1 MKVNKEI
8 SVNQLNGE
16 EYELPLNLDDSSNI
30 DEFLNRN
37 KHKKVV
43 VVQGLG
49 FVGAVMSLV
58 CANSGNDEYA
68 VIGVDLLNV
77 NTYWKIKSI
86 NEGFFP
92 INASD
97 PKIKE
102 FYENTQ
108 KRGNFYATYDPYAYS
123 KADVI
128 IVDINLDVKKNNTKT
143 GKLLDFQVDIS
154 SFEKAI
160 SVIGKNCMPDALILI
175 ETTVPPGTTKNI
187 AYPIIKKGLNQRG
200 LTTKNFKLGHS
211 YERVM
216 PGPDYIDS
224 IKNFYRVFSGID
236 EKSEIAT
243 EKFLKTIISTEKY
256 PLTKLGNTNATE
268 LAKVLE
274 NSFRAMNIAFVVEWS
289 RFAEISEIN
298 LYEVI
303 EAIRMRPTHK
313 NLMMPGIGVG
323 GYCLTKDPL
332 LASWSKTNIFSSKGA
347 LNQSIEGVNINDQMP
362 LYAYN
367 FLKSNLDF
375 NNLDKRN
382 VLILGISYRS
392 NVADTRYSPV
402 ENFYNYIIDDGAKV
416 SLHDPY
422 VKYWEEKKIH
432 INDDLFMLLKN
443 KIDVLVFTTAHDEY
457 RNNKKLIECI
467 LQKDKMQI
475 FDTVGILSESDINLI
490 KIRHK
495 LRIIG
500 RGDIN

>member
-1 MKVNKEI
+1 
-8 SVNQLNGE
+8 
-16 EYELPLNLDDSSNI
+16 
-30 DEFLNRN
+30 
-37 KHKKVV
+37 
-43 VVQGLG
+43 
-49 FVGAVMSLV
+49 
-58 CANSGNDEYA
+58 
-68 VIGVDLLNV
+68 
-77 NTYWKIKSI
+77 
-86 NEGFFP
+86 
-92 INASD
+92 
-97 PKIKE
+97 
-102 FYENTQ
+102 
-108 KRGNFYATYDPYAYS
+108 
-123 KADVI
+123 
-128 IVDINLDVKKNNTKT
+128 
-143 GKLLDFQVDIS
+143 
-154 SFEKAI
+154 
-160 SVIGKNCMPDALILI
+160 
-175 ETTVPPGTTKNI
+175 
-187 AYPIIKKGLNQRG
+187 
-200 LTTKNFKLGHS
+200 
-211 YERVM
+211 
-216 PGPDYIDS
+216 
-224 IKNFYRVFSGID
+224 
-236 EKSEIAT
+236 
-243 EKFLKTIISTEKY
+243 
-256 PLTKLGNTNATE
+256 
-268 LAKVLE
+268 
-274 NSFRAMNIAFVVEWS
+274 
-289 RFAEISEIN
+289 
-298 LYEVI
+298 
-303 EAIRMRPTHK
+303 
-313 NLMMPGIGVG
+313 MPGIGVG